1 MRFPVK
7 LPQFWISYACKK
19 CLLIGLFFMFTL
31 IRRSC
36 PGASCVFLKDNTYV
50 PEHWKGKDYFK
61 TCTFQSNIKVLP
73 SSLYAQRQSTIIFS
87 PLVIIVIIM
96 SILFNSSC
104 YKYVTV
110 TSSTSRRNYIGKA
123 YHIITTLTNCMEEY
137 NGISISSQFLFP
149 FSSYNY
155 SIHFKKFQTTYVFI
169 FHRVF
174 YF

>member
-1 MRFPVK
+1 MWNVHIRNAFSCKIAPV
-7 LPQFWISYACKK
+7 LNIF
-19 CLLIGLFFMFTL
+19 CLQKIFVDWSIFMFTL

-50 PEHWKGKDYFK
+50 PEHWRGKDYFK

-104 YKYVTV
+104 HKYVTV
-110 TSSTSRRNYIGKA
+110 TSSTTRWKNVTKER
-123 YHIITTLTNCMEEY
+123 HIISLQLYPIVWRNTMAFPYPLNSYFHFHHTITQ
-137 NGISISSQFLFP
+137 SI
-149 FSSYNY
+149 
-155 SIHFKKFQTTYVFI
+155 
-169 FHRVF
+169 
-174 YF
+174 